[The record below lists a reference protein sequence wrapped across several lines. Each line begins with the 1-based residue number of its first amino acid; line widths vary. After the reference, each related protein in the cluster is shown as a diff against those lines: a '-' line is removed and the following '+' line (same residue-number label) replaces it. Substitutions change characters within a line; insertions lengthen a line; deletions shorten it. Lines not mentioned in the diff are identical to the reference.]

1 MRIESSTLNRLIVIN
16 NVTEDMIIA
25 NVFNV
30 DLAMKKDSFLAQ
42 VVGKVVI
49 DQMLNVLDGSLVHR
63 RYEQQQK
70 VLLKAG

>member
-1 MRIESSTLNRLIVIN
+1 MEIVSSTLYRNIVIN
-16 NVTEDMIIA
+16 NIAVYMILT
-25 NVFNV
+25 NSFKV
-30 DLAMKKDSFLAQ
+30 DSAMKRFSVLTH
-42 VVGKVVI
+42 VMSKVMI

>member
-1 MRIESSTLNRLIVIN
+1 MVLTNS
-16 NVTEDMIIA
+16 
-25 NVFNV
+25 FKV
-30 DLAMKKDSFLAQ
+30 DSAMKRFSVLTH
-42 VVGKVVI
+42 VMSKVMI